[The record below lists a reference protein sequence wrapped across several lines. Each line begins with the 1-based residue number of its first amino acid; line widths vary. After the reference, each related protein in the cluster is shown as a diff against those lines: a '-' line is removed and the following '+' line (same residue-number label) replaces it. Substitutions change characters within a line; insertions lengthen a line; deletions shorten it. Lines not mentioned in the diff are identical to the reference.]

1 MYTMS
6 NFKNLSLKIV
16 SSVKFTIT
24 TDLTTSFQKQPH
36 VKMVYIHNGEATLT
50 FKDTSRIVKKNQ
62 IILINPNVEH
72 YWDLESNT
80 SVDITEVGIH
90 GLEFSSVSE
99 SDGEFTYY
107 VHDEKEADTNQ
118 FITFITKEMDGKK
131 SGYEEVAKRYIEII
145 LIHLLRDE
153 EFSIRNSLNKKNH
166 KEIQTVKNFMKV
178 NYHKNI
184 TLDDLVELIHINKF
198 YLIRIFKQEVGMSP
212 IDYLIHVRID
222 EAQKMLRNTN
232 IAIADIAHLVGFQ
245 SPSHFSKT
253 FRELSNM
260 TPSQYRRQGNMPP
273 TPPQAF

>member
-6 NFKNLSLKIV
+6 NIKNLSLKIV
-16 SSVKFTIT
+16 SAEKNTIT
-24 TDLTTSFQKQPH
+24 YDQTTSFQKYPY
-36 VKMVYIHNGEATLT
+36 VKLIFVNGGEATLT
-50 FKDTSRIVKKNQ
+50 FKDTADKVTKNE
-62 IILINPNVEH
+62 IILINPNVEY
-72 YWDLESNT
+72 YWELSENQTLE
-80 SVDITEVGIH
+80 ITEVGVH
-90 GLEFSSVSE
+90 GLEFSHVGDSELEFSYHKTSEQVSD
-99 SDGEFTYY
+99 SALF
-107 VHDEKEADTNQ
+107 
-118 FITFITKEMDGKK
+118 MDFLLRTMTDKK
-131 SGYEEVAKRYIEII
+131 PGSEEIAKRFVEII
-145 LIHLLRDE
+145 LIQLLRQE

-166 KEIQTVKNFMKV
+166 KEIQVVKNFMKV

-184 TLDDLVELIHINKF
+184 TLDDLVELVHINKF

-273 TPPQAF
+273 TPPQI

>member
-6 NFKNLSLKIV
+6 NIKNLSLKIV
-16 SSVKFTIT
+16 SAEKNTIT
-24 TDLTTSFQKQPH
+24 NEQTTSFQKYPY
-36 VKMVYIHNGEATLT
+36 VKLVFVNNGEASLT
-50 FKDTSRIVKKNQ
+50 FKDAADSVTKNE
-62 IILINPNVEH
+62 IILINPNVEF
-72 YWDLESNT
+72 YWDIPENQSL
-80 SVDITEVGIH
+80 DITEVGVH
-90 GLEFSSVSE
+90 GLEFSHVGDSE
-99 SDGEFTYY
+99 TEFTYY
-107 VHDEKEADTNQ
+107 KNKDHAADHHLFMD
-118 FITFITKEMDGKK
+118 FILRAMSDKKPGSEEITKRF
-131 SGYEEVAKRYIEII
+131 VEIM
-145 LIHLLRDE
+145 LIQLLRNED
-153 EFSIRNSLNKKNH
+153 FSIRNSLNKKNH
-166 KEIQTVKNFMKV
+166 KEIQVVKNFMKV

-184 TLDDLVELIHINKF
+184 TLDDLVELVHINKF

-273 TPPQAF
+273 TQP

>member
-1 MYTMS
+1 DS
-6 NFKNLSLKIV
+6 A
-16 SSVKFTIT
+16 VKSTVT
-24 TDLTTSFQKQPH
+24 TNLTTSFQKQPH

-50 FKDTSRIVKKNQ
+50 FKDTSKIVKKNQ

-72 YWDLESNT
+72 YWDLENNT

-90 GLEFSSVSE
+90 GLEFSAVSE

-118 FITFITKEMDGKK
+118 FITFITKEMDAKK

-273 TPPQAF
+273 TPPQTY

>member
-6 NFKNLSLKIV
+6 NIKNLSLKIV
-16 SSVKFTIT
+16 AAERNVIT
-24 TDLTTSFQKQPH
+24 SHQPASFQKYPY
-36 VKMVYIHNGEATLT
+36 VKLMYINNGEATLAL
-50 FKDTSRIVKKNQ
+50 KESSEKVSKNQ
-62 IILINPNVEH
+62 ILLLNPNVE
-72 YWDLESNT
+72 YNWELKSGKQL
-80 SVDITEVGIH
+80 DIIEVGIH
-90 GLEFSSVSE
+90 GLEFSPMGE
-99 SDGEFTYY
+99 TENEFTFYKQ
-107 VHDEKEADTNQ
+107 DDPDKDTSLFLELLLNEAAT
-118 FITFITKEMDGKK
+118 KK
-131 SGYEEVAKRYIEII
+131 SGADEIIKRYIEII
-145 LIHLLRDE
+145 LIQLLRNE

-184 TLDDLVELIHINKF
+184 TLDDLVELVHINKF

-253 FRELSNM
+253 FRELSNL

-273 TPPQAF
+273 TPIKD

>member
-1 MYTMS
+1 M
-6 NFKNLSLKIV
+6 KV
-16 SSVKFTIT
+16 S
-24 TDLTTSFQKQPH
+24 
-36 VKMVYIHNGEATLT
+36 
-50 FKDTSRIVKKNQ
+50 KNQ
-62 IILINPNVEH
+62 ILLLNPNVED
-72 YWDLESNT
+72 YWELKADKQLE
-80 SVDITEVGIH
+80 ITEVGIH
-90 GLEFSSVSE
+90 GLEFSPM
-99 SDGEFTYY
+99 GETENDFTFYKQEEP
-107 VHDEKEADTNQ
+107 DKDTSLFLELLMKEAAA
-118 FITFITKEMDGKK
+118 KK
-131 SGYEEVAKRYIEII
+131 AGADEIIKRFIEII
-145 LIHLLRDE
+145 LIQLLRNE

-184 TLDDLVELIHINKF
+184 TLDDLVELVHINKF

-253 FRELSNM
+253 FRELSNL

-273 TPPQAF
+273 TPPEE

>member
-6 NFKNLSLKIV
+6 NIKNLSLKIV
-16 SSVKFTIT
+16 SAEKNIVTKEQ
-24 TDLTTSFQKQPH
+24 TTSFQKYPY
-36 VKMVYIHNGEATLT
+36 VKMVFVNSGEATLT
-50 FKDTSRIVKKNQ
+50 FKDTAEKVGKNE
-62 IILINPNVEH
+62 IILVNPNVEY
-72 YWDLESNT
+72 YWELNANQTLE
-80 SVDITEVGIH
+80 ITEVGVH
-90 GLEFSSVSE
+90 GLEFSHVGDSE
-99 SDGEFTYY
+99 LEFTYY
-107 VHDEKEADTNQ
+107 KTSEYAPDTALFMDFLTRSMTEKKTGSDE
-118 FITFITKEMDGKK
+118 I
-131 SGYEEVAKRYIEII
+131 AKRFVEII
-145 LIHLLRDE
+145 LIQLLRSED
-153 EFSIRNSLNKKNH
+153 FSIRNSLNKKNH
-166 KEIQTVKNFMKV
+166 KEIQVVKNYMKV

-184 TLDDLVELIHINKF
+184 TLDDLVELVHINKF

-273 TPPQAF
+273 TPPQI

>member
-6 NFKNLSLKIV
+6 NIKNLSLKIV
-16 SSVKFTIT
+16 AAERNVIT
-24 TDLTTSFQKQPH
+24 TNQPASFQKFPY
-36 VKMVYIHNGEATLT
+36 VKLIYINNGEATLA
-50 FKDTSRIVKKNQ
+50 FKETSEKVAKNQ
-62 IILINPNVEH
+62 IILINPNVEY
-72 YWDLESNT
+72 YWELKADKPIE
-80 SVDITEVGIH
+80 ITEIGVH
-90 GLEFSSVSE
+90 GLEFSNIGETE
-99 SDGEFTYY
+99 SDFIYY
-107 VHDEKEADTNQ
+107 KQENPDKDTSLFLDLLLKENIA
-118 FITFITKEMDGKK
+118 KK
-131 SGYEEVAKRYIEII
+131 SGSDEIVKRYIEII
-145 LIHLLRDE
+145 LIQLLRDE

-184 TLDDLVELIHINKF
+184 TLDDLVELVHINKF

-253 FRELSNM
+253 FRELSNL

-273 TPPQAF
+273 AQP

>member
-6 NFKNLSLKIV
+6 NIKNLSLKIV
-16 SSVKFTIT
+16 SAEKNTIT
-24 TDLTTSFQKQPH
+24 ANQTTAFQKYPY
-36 VKMVYIHNGEATLT
+36 VKIVFINSGEGLLT
-50 FKDTSRIVKKNQ
+50 FKDTSEKIGPNQ
-62 IILINPNVEH
+62 IVLLNPNIDY
-72 YWDLESNT
+72 YWELSSNQSLE
-80 SVDITEVGIH
+80 ITEIGVH
-90 GLEFSSVSE
+90 GLEFSHIGE
-99 SDGEFTYY
+99 AEHEFTYY
-107 VHDEKEADTNQ
+107 KYDKTDTDSSLFTELLLKELTA
-118 FITFITKEMDGKK
+118 KK
-131 SGYEEVAKRYIEII
+131 PGSEEIAKRYIEII
-145 LIHLLRDE
+145 LIQLLRNE

-184 TLDDLVELIHINKF
+184 TLDDLVELVHINKF

-212 IDYLIHVRID
+212 IDYLIHIRID

-253 FRELSNM
+253 FRELSNI

-273 TPPQAF
+273 TPPQG